1 MKINSRAEELLEHLS
16 RFTSFYYDKWDCPF
30 DICQQGI
37 ADMLGVVR
45 SNVARY
51 LLDLEAEGYIE
62 AQTKHILYQPRKRK
76 AYFITQ
82 EGRDLLANMKSNR

>member
-1 MKINSRAEELLEHLS
+1 MSINSRAEEILEHLNS
-16 RFTSFYYDKWDCPF
+16 FSSFYYNKWDCPF

-45 SNVARY
+45 SNVSRY
-51 LLDLEAEGYIE
+51 LLDLEAVGYIE

-82 EGRDLLANMKSNR
+82 AGQALLADNRSNM